1 MAGGRR
7 TPQAGMCVQSVL
19 SEQQGCAGISP
30 PEGVRRAETVRL
42 GRDPGARTHT
52 GMVHTYKLVGSMR

>member
-19 SEQQGCAGISP
+19 SEQQGCTGISP
-30 PEGVRRAETVRL
+30 PEGVRREETVRL
-42 GRDPGARTHT
+42 RSDPGARTHIGVVLT
-52 GMVHTYKLVGSMR
+52 SKLLGSM